1 MTTKE
6 LLYVEDVLGHETYF
20 QTQCQDTI
28 SKLQDQDLKNCVNE
42 LSKKHSQMFQSFF
55 ALL

>member
-20 QTQCQDTI
+20 QTQCRDTI
-28 SKLQDQDLKNCVNE
+28 GKLQDPELKNCVE
-42 LSKKHSQMFQSFF
+42 ALSREHAQLFQGFLG
-55 ALL
+55 LL

>member
-28 SKLQDQDLKNCVNE
+28 SKLQDPELKNCVNE